1 MAFFAEA
8 GMDLFGSAIEDS
20 AAAGV
25 EDASAEAAENAAAD
39 SAEQEAAGNVGAA
52 DNIGK
57 EGSKATGWA
66 LDKKKI
72 GLALGAGGVV
82 GVMELAPHLMGD
94 VIHHVSKD
102 IGGIFGAIAKGAG
115 SGVCEGLG
123 APKFVCDNALYIALG
138 CGVLWIWHEV

>member
-1 MAFFAEA
+1 MEEL
-8 GMDLFGSAIEDS
+8 GMDIFGSALEDS

-25 EDASAEAAENAAAD
+25 EDASAAAAEDAAA
-39 SAEQEAAGNVGAA
+39 STAEREAAGNVGAA

-57 EGSKATGWA
+57 EGSKSIGWA
-66 LDKKKI
+66 VDKKKMQM
-72 GLALGAGGVV
+72 ALGAAGVV
-82 GVMELAPHLMGD
+82 GVMELAPHMMGD
-94 VIHHVSKD
+94 IISHVGKD
-102 IGGIFGAIAKGAG
+102 IGGIFGAITKGVG